1 MKPTSRP
8 PDRLPLKAQ
17 EAEVP
22 AERLQKIIATA
33 GVASRRKAEE
43 LITQGRVSV
52 NGHTITELGS
62 KADLATDHIKV
73 DGKLLRG
80 AERHVYLLL
89 NKPKGYVTTVSDPEG
104 RPTVMDLV
112 RNVSARIYPVG
123 RLDWSSEGLLLL
135 TNDGDLASRLTRA
148 ASHVQKTYL
157 VKIAGRATEEEIAK
171 LRRGIRIGA
180 RPGRRSLEQVVTAP
194 AEIRRT
200 KDAANPW
207 YEVTLIEGKNRQ
219 IRRMFEEIGHHVE
232 KIKRVRYGP
241 LTLNVEPGKSR
252 ELTPQEVTALRKSV
266 REPGSRPERPRRRTG
281 SAPKHAPKKRHQR
294 S

>member
-1 MKPTSRP
+1 MPT
-8 PDRLPLKAQ
+8 
-17 EAEVP
+17 
-22 AERLQKIIATA
+22 ERLQKIIAAA
-33 GVASRRKAEE
+33 GIASRRKAEE

-52 NGHTITELGS
+52 NGHTVTELGS

-80 AERHVYLLL
+80 AERHIYLLL

-112 RNVSARIYPVG
+112 KNVGARIYPVG

-157 VKIAGRATEEEIAK
+157 VKIAGRATEEDIGK

-180 RPGRRSLEQVVTAP
+180 KPEPGSSARNRFGGEHKLKQVFTAP
-194 AEIRRT
+194 AQVRLT

-241 LTLNVEPGKSR
+241 LTLDVEPGESR
-252 ELTPQEVTALRKSV
+252 ELTPHEVASLRKSV
-266 REPGSRPERPRRRTG
+266 REPMSGHSDRMKHRAMNMPG
-281 SAPKHAPKKRHQR
+281 SAKRGRHR
-294 S
+294 RA